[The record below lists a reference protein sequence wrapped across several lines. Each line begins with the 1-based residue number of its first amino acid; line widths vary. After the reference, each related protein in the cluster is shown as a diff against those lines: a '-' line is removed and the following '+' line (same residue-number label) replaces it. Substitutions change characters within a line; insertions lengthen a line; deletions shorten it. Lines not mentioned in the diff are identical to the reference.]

1 MTFWTEYFSWN
12 FQRSP
17 EGFFSW
23 QHLLAVTTAV
33 LCTIG
38 SALFFGRRNREKTY
52 AEKIRTLKIAALL
65 LDGFELLKL
74 TVLVIITGS
83 FATLRSYYPLFLC
96 SIPLIILPVAAFSKG
111 RLQQASL
118 DFVLVFGMLGCVLG
132 TFMAA
137 NIYSVFPVLHF
148 EPMVSLITHNLSGFA
163 ALYIG
168 ISGLATMKK
177 ENTVLSLGILGAFMT
192 VAEIVNVIHSGIGY
206 QDNYMFL
213 TRSDGTPF
221 LIVERWFGA
230 GSPGYTLAVAL
241 LMWGYLLGFI
251 VVFRALSRSRGRSR
265 PLSRA

>member
-1 MTFWTEYFSWN
+1 MAFWTEYFTWN
-12 FQRSP
+12 FERTP

-23 QHLLAVTTAV
+23 QHLLAVSVAV
-33 LCTIG
+33 SCTFF
-38 SALFFGRRNREKTY
+38 SAVFFGRRNHDKTF
-52 AEKIRTLKIAALL
+52 AQKIHTLKVAALL

-74 TVLVIITGS
+74 TILVIITGS

-168 ISGLATMKK
+168 ISGLATMRK
-177 ENTVLSLGILGAFMT
+177 ENTALTMGILGAFMA

-221 LIVERWFGA
+221 SIVERWFGS
-230 GSPGYTLAVAL
+230 GSVGYTITVAL

-251 VVFRALSRSRGRSR
+251 VTFRFLAQQKKKHRSLSH
-265 PLSRA
+265 A